1 MLSSSAGPIGVF
13 DSGYGG
19 LTILN
24 SIRQQLPQ
32 YDYLYLGDNARAP
45 YGPRSFDVVYEFT
58 RQAVLRLFEMGCH
71 LVILGCNTA
80 SAKALRTIQQHDLP
94 QWDPERRVLGV
105 IRPTAEVIGEL
116 TKSRHVGVLATE
128 GTIKSESYNLE
139 IQKLHPDVKVSG
151 VACPFWVPLVEYNEA
166 DSPGADYF
174 VKKRIDQIMA
184 KDPEID
190 AIIDNTIQMVERCI
204 RQFAKRMKFASPLT
218 PGGDSRLNCAFL
230 NKLIPQDEVLYYV
243 IRTTEMKS
251 FQENEILVR
260 KLADE
265 FGFHD
270 FHFYQETET
279 LTDERVA
286 AIKRV
291 FGPIREWP
299 KKIWAYHPELKDRT
313 IVSGALIG
321 HILGGE
327 LGKNMPEWLVGLWFM
342 KIRQRNVSKLAGK
355 AVAEWYRDAMSAV
368 KKGYSKFDMWYWEI
382 RCGRWNANTISR
394 DDIIGIHDINIYNSH
409 RIINEWCKIPKRLR
423 VRKLIHKRMLMRL
436 CPSVA
441 DVTFNPCAHR
451 GSRMRLPIL
460 AKIIPP
466 WCRWI
471 VVHFMEMW
479 RRGR

>member
-80 SAKALRTIQQHDLP
+80 SAKALRSIQQNDLP

-190 AIIDNTIQMVERCI
+190 AIILGCTHYPLLMPKILKYLPEGVKIVSQGEYVASSLKAYLERHIEIERKC
-204 RQFAKRMKFASPLT
+204 AKQGSVNYL
-218 PGGDSRLNCAFL
+218 
-230 NKLIPQDEVLYYV
+230 
-243 IRTTEMKS
+243 TTENPEKFKES
-251 FQENEILVR
+251 AQIFLKEEIQV
-260 KLADE
+260 KNS
-265 FGFHD
+265 
-270 FHFYQETET
+270 T
-279 LTDERVA
+279 L
-286 AIKRV
+286 
-291 FGPIREWP
+291 G
-299 KKIWAYHPELKDRT
+299 
-313 IVSGALIG
+313 
-321 HILGGE
+321 
-327 LGKNMPEWLVGLWFM
+327 
-342 KIRQRNVSKLAGK
+342 
-355 AVAEWYRDAMSAV
+355 
-368 KKGYSKFDMWYWEI
+368 
-382 RCGRWNANTISR
+382 
-394 DDIIGIHDINIYNSH
+394 
-409 RIINEWCKIPKRLR
+409 
-423 VRKLIHKRMLMRL
+423 
-436 CPSVA
+436 
-441 DVTFNPCAHR
+441 
-451 GSRMRLPIL
+451 
-460 AKIIPP
+460 
-466 WCRWI
+466 
-471 VVHFMEMW
+471 
-479 RRGR
+479 